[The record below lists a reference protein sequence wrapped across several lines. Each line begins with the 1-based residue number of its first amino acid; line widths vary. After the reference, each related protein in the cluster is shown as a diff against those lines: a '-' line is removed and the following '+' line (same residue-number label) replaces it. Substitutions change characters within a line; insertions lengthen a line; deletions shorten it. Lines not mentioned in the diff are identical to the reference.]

1 MRITIAQGAF
11 LPVPPRMGGAVEKIW
26 YALGTEFARRGHEV
40 VHISRRCLDLP
51 REEVIAGVRHVRVPG
66 ADTPRSMVLLKGL
79 DLLYSLRV
87 LPMLPEADILVTH
100 TFWLP
105 MLVRSRRL
113 GRLYVHAARYPKG
126 QMRFY
131 SHAARLQTVSRPILD
146 AMVREVPR
154 LADKIRCIPNPLP
167 GEASLPP
174 EAGAVRKKEILYVG
188 RVHPEKGIALLLDAF
203 ARIPETERA
212 GWNLVVVGP
221 AEAKY
226 GGGGEAYLA
235 ELKRR
240 AGAVADQVAWTG
252 AVFDPE
258 RLHQYYREASL
269 FVYPSLAEK
278 GETFGLA
285 PLEAMA
291 QGCPALVS
299 NLDCFRDFIEEDLN
313 GWVFDHRSADP
324 AGTLASRLRGLMA
337 PGSPIAETA
346 ARARQTAEAYSL
358 ERIATQ
364 YLEDFESLLG
374 SANEFKTNQEL
385 MNSGRREIQKPGKQE

>member
-1 MRITIAQGAF
+1 MRITIVQGAF

-51 REEVIAGVRHVRVPG
+51 REEVIEGVRHLRVPG
-66 ADTPRSMVLLKGL
+66 SDTPRSLVLLKGL

-87 LPMLPEADILVTH
+87 LPVLPESDILVTH

-105 MLVRSRRL
+105 MLVRSPRF

-131 SHAARLQTVSRPILD
+131 SHAARIQTVSRPILD
-146 AMVREVPR
+146 AIVREVPH
-154 LADKIRCIPNPLP
+154 LAGKVRSISNPLP
-167 GEASLPP
+167 GEAATVTSGGGG
-174 EAGAVRKKEILYVG
+174 ERAGKKQLLYVG

-203 ARIPETERA
+203 ARVPEAERN
-212 GWNLVVVGP
+212 GWSLVVVGP

-226 GGGGEAYLA
+226 GGGGEAYLE

-240 AGAVADQVAWTG
+240 AAAIADQVLWVG
-252 AVFDPE
+252 PVFE
-258 RLHQYYREASL
+258 AQRLHQYYRDASL
-269 FVYPSLAEK
+269 FIYPSLAEK

-299 NLDCFRDFIEEDLN
+299 NLDCFRDFIDEGAN
-313 GWVFDHRSADP
+313 GWVFDHRTADP
-324 AGTLASRLRGLMA
+324 AGTLAASLRELMA
-337 PGSPIAETA
+337 GEARLSQAARRATETA
-346 ARARQTAEAYSL
+346 ALYSL
-358 ERIATQ
+358 ERIAGQ
-364 YLEDFESLLG
+364 YLDDFESLL
-374 SANEFKTNQEL
+374 K
-385 MNSGRREIQKPGKQE
+385 R